1 MLAPLGYGGALFTH
15 TPAVQILGGAAGLAL
30 LYFSGNA
37 YPNGTSGDPKWNRV
51 FYANLIAHLLT
62 LGTGLLSAFDNMG
75 NPIEPEP
82 APENLCDPTVE
93 VCLDP
98 VAMSRFTDLL

>member
-1 MLAPLGYGGALFTH
+1 MLAPLGFGGALFSF

-37 YPNGTSGDPKWNRV
+37 YPNGTSSDPKWNRV
-51 FYANLIAHLLT
+51 FYTNLIAHLLT
-62 LGTGLLSAFDNMG
+62 LGTGLFSAFDEMA
-75 NPIEPEP
+75 NPKEPST
-82 APENLCDPTVE
+82 APEDLCDPTVE

-98 VAMSRFTDLL
+98 VAMSRFTSLL